1 MKKLIDN
8 KDYKGIKQV
17 LSNNPDLANEGIPY
31 DDVNTT
37 KAHPLHRICDE
48 VFSKNYN
55 DEEAIKDFN
64 KAIELKPDFADA
76 WLEKG
81 WCLNELNRSK
91 EAIPVL
97 QKANSLSKNNY
108 HIYFETGHAY
118 ASLNLTDSA
127 LKHFK
132 ESLRIK
138 PDHLAAYVSL
148 GDLYREKLNNSKQ
161 ALSYYLKASKIDN
174 THKKSNYWIGW
185 CYNETEKF
193 DSAVFYLQKVV
204 EVDPSNSPASV
215 ELGFA
220 LYSLNR
226 FSEAIKAFKPALAA
240 KPKPEIAL
248 FYTAMCFVKTNNKEE
263 ALSKYNE
270 LTILNSSYAANL
282 LKEIQQMK

>member
-1 MKKLIDN
+1 MKRIANLILISFFFITKSSAQDN
-8 KDYKGIKQV
+8 AVELFNKAMEFKKINNCIEV
-17 LSNNPDLANEGIPY
+17 LSL
-31 DDVNTT
+31 
-37 KAHPLHRICDE
+37 L
-48 VFSKNYN
+48 
-55 DEEAIKDFN
+55 N

-76 WLEKG
+76 WLQKG
-81 WCLNELNRSK
+81 WCLNELNRSG

-138 PDHLAAYVSL
+138 PDHLAAHVSL
-148 GDLYREKLNNSKQ
+148 GDLYREKLKDSIQ
-161 ALSYYLKASKIDN
+161 ALSYYLKASKIDS

-204 EVDPSNSPASV
+204 EADPSNSPASV

-220 LYSLNR
+220 LYSLNKY
-226 FSEAIKAFKPALAA
+226 SQAINAFKPALAA